1 MVAHMEIFRNVIT
14 YSEIPNR
21 DQKPSIEYSKG
32 IMSDNHTVLTL
43 LNDSDTKGQGIQY
56 DSPMV
61 STHFPDYSEKNTKTP
76 WGPLLLLHTEM
87 ATKFQVTYSMK
98 VSNY

>member
-1 MVAHMEIFRNVIT
+1 MEIFKNVIT
-14 YSEIPNR
+14 YSEMPNR
-21 DQKPSIEYSKG
+21 DQKPSAAYSKG

-61 STHFPDYSEKNTKTP
+61 STHNPLDDSENTPKSP